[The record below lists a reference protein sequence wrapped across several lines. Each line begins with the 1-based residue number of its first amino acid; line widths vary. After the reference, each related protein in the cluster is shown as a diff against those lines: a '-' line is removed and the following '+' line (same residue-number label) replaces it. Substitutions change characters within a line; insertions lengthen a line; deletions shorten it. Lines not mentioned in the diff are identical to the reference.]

1 MGPGGNAG
9 AFVRLRP
16 FRHRRLTGGGSRPSA
31 WRHRRPCPLIPQ
43 PFDRVAQAGEADA
56 MRRLT
61 ALLVGSFLL
70 IACQA
75 QQANLLTDPSAI
87 LQAAAS
93 TTAAAKTVHID
104 VSADGPIAIDPLG
117 TGAGAAVNLKG
128 TNAAIDAD
136 LATSKLHATFLSPN
150 LLNLSA
156 EVITTDGSTYLKS
169 SLTGPKFLVTAT
181 PV

>member
-1 MGPGGNAG
+1 
-9 AFVRLRP
+9 
-16 FRHRRLTGGGSRPSA
+16 
-31 WRHRRPCPLIPQ
+31 
-43 PFDRVAQAGEADA
+43 

-61 ALLVGSFLL
+61 ALLVGSLLL
-70 IACQA
+70 IACQG

-87 LQAAAS
+87 LQAAAG

-136 LATSKLHATFLSPN
+136 LATSKLHATFRSPN

-181 PV
+181 PVAGSPSAIPSAETSHALSVLTTLLSRPGL